1 MSVQAEEATKP
12 VPEAEV
18 GLPVSELLV
27 RMVRATE
34 QEEAKERRPER
45 VERTVKRAPHPFSY
59 D

>member
-1 MSVQAEEATKP
+1 MAVRTEEATKP

-27 RMVRATE
+27 RMVRAAE
-34 QEEAKERRPER
+34 QEEAKERKPER
-45 VERTVKRAPHPFSY
+45 VERTVKLASRPFSY